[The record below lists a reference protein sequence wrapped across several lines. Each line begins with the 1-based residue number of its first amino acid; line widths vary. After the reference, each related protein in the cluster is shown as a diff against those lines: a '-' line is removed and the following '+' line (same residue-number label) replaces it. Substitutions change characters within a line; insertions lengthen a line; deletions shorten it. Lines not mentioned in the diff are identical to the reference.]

1 MIKRVCCFLVLCGML
16 LMQTAYATTAGVTVT
31 PGAQLYSEDS
41 LLVDLNITF
50 ADISLYSDQ
59 VYLAYRIVDQAGEL
73 VVTESPRTP
82 ITLKEDGTAF
92 VTVDVSTIA
101 VPELLNIETGELI
114 FDFVDQENGY
124 WFSDR
129 DLVEYVGEPVIFER
143 AKLGT
148 GLVQE
153 EGIQPVQP
161 AEQEQPIEPEQT
173 TEQSV
178 AAAIDPIS
186 VVLNVLVWV
195 GLVVVLF
202 KSGVLKKKK

>member
-1 MIKRVCCFLVLCGML
+1 MIKRVCCFLILCGML
-16 LMQTAYATTAGVTVT
+16 FMQTAFATTTGVTVT

-50 ADISLYSDQ
+50 TDTSLYSDQ
-59 VYLAYRIVDQAGEL
+59 VYLAYRVVDQAGEM

-92 VTVDVSTIA
+92 VTVDVSTVA
-101 VPELLNIETGELI
+101 VPELLNIESGELI
-114 FDFVDQENGY
+114 FDFVDQKNGY

-129 DLVEYVGEPVIFER
+129 ALVEYVGEPVVFEK

-153 EGIQPVQP
+153 ETTDQEQLAE
-161 AEQEQPIEPEQT
+161 AEQIVEQKEGT
-173 TEQSV
+173 S
-178 AAAIDPIS
+178 IDPIS
-186 VVLNVLVWV
+186 AVLN
-195 GLVVVLF
+195 GLAWIFVIVVLF
-202 KSGVLKKKK
+202 KSGILKKK

>member
-1 MIKRVCCFLVLCGML
+1 MIKRVCCFLILCGML
-16 LMQTAYATTAGVTVT
+16 FVQTAFATTTGVTVT

-50 ADISLYSDQ
+50 TDTSLYSDQ
-59 VYLAYRIVDQAGEL
+59 VYLAYRVVDQAGEM

-92 VTVDVSTIA
+92 VTVDVSTAA
-101 VPELLNIETGELI
+101 VPELLNIESGELI
-114 FDFVDQENGY
+114 FDFVDQKNGY

-129 DLVEYVGEPVIFER
+129 ALVEYVGEPVVFEK

-153 EGIQPVQP
+153 ETTD
-161 AEQEQPIEPEQT
+161 QE
-173 TEQSV
+173 
-178 AAAIDPIS
+178 PIS
-186 VVLNVLVWV
+186 
-195 GLVVVLF
+195 G
-202 KSGVLKKKK
+202 SGTNSRTEGRNIH